1 MPGVLEVSAL
11 QLGHPVCLSV
21 LVEAGDALFQAGL
34 LHQLAFTHVLL
45 GPGREAR
52 ELHLSELVT

>member
-1 MPGVLEVSAL
+1 MAGVLEVSAL
-11 QLGHPVCLSV
+11 QLGHPLGFSV
-21 LVEAGDALFQAGL
+21 LMEADDALFQAGL

-52 ELHLSELVT
+52 ELHLSELVA